1 MNGRQKEKKISKN
14 KERKKER
21 RKERMKER
29 SKERRRRKINKFRE
43 EQEKGKENLKG
54 RWIER

>member
-1 MNGRQKEKKISKN
+1 MNGRQKEKKISK
-14 KERKKER
+14 K
-21 RKERMKER
+21 KERMKER
-29 SKERRRRKINKFRE
+29 SKERRRQKINKFRE